1 MSRNEY
7 TPNERIIDRVCFLW
21 SAALENPKFDNG
33 DTTGSSAFAAGMAAM
48 LPRNSTDD
56 VLANFRKELKAILME
71 EFTEPPRAG
80 GEPYVHWVTDLACDY
95 GPCNALRTAAERAG
109 LKTQFPWKTRM
120 GFDERSIHFGE
131 GYAAPY
137 MYHYPAGDG
146 QWVVTSLRGE
156 HSDVDALVRFAE
168 DGGRAPFFRVEKLEV
183 ASIPCE
189 AC

>member
-7 TPNERIIDRVCFLW
+7 TPNERIIDRVCMLW
-21 SAALENPKFDNG
+21 SAALENPRYDNG
-33 DTTGSSAFAAGMAAM
+33 DTTGGSGFAAGMAAM
-48 LPRNSTDD
+48 LPRNSTED
-56 VLANFRKELKAILME
+56 VLARFRQELKAILMDK
-71 EFTEPPRAG
+71 FTEPPFRAG

-120 GFDERSIHFGE
+120 GFDEHSIHFGE

-137 MYHYPAGDG
+137 IYHYPASADR
-146 QWVVTSLRGE
+146 WVVTSLRGE
-156 HSDVDALVRFAE
+156 PSDIDALVKFAE
-168 DGGRAPFFRVEKLEV
+168 EGGRAAFFRVDA
-183 ASIPCE
+183 ASVPCE